1 MPGVLSGVPNL
12 EFQMTR
18 NITTPA
24 GSYTYE
30 VRQDGVVITFMP
42 GKGSRSWPQSTL
54 VSTEMGRQHFTLRQ
68 AEVV

>member
-1 MPGVLSGVPNL
+1 
-12 EFQMTR
+12 MTR

-30 VRQDGVVITFMP
+30 VRQDGVVITFNP
-42 GKGSRSWPQSTL
+42 GKGSRSWAQSTL
-54 VSTEMGRQHFTLRQ
+54 VSTEQGRQHFTLRL